1 MSYDPR
7 DPASKDPF
15 LLPAMTANKVRFPGA
30 DLVRPQPQPEPP
42 AVLGDVVREMAK
54 AAPSAPKLP
63 EVPPPAKASPPPAPK
78 VDNTFT
84 FAPVMPLT
92 VHGDVKDPNQLLNEM
107 ANGMRGLFD
116 AWQREV
122 AARTS
127 SAQLFDQP
135 HV

>member
-1 MSYDPR
+1 
-7 DPASKDPF
+7 
-15 LLPAMTANKVRFPGA
+15 
-30 DLVRPQPQPEPP
+30 
-42 AVLGDVVREMAK
+42 MAK
-54 AAPSAPKLP
+54 AAPPEPKLP
-63 EVPPPAKASPPPAPK
+63 EVPKPAKDTPPPAPK

-92 VHGDVKDPNQLLNEM
+92 VHGDVKDPNQLLSEM